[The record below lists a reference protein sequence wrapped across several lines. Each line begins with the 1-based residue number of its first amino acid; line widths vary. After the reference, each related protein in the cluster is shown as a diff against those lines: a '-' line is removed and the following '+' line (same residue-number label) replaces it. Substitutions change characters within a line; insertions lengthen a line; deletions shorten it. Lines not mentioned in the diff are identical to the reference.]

1 MIGCAGFDIQHKKV
15 DTKVVLT
22 QVGSS
27 DIIMLDPYLFLC
39 HRSHSNRFP
48 ISLQSCQYNVLSE
61 QDMTSRE
68 KLHECTGVRS
78 SELLAIIRDVDPWR
92 SKPGLSF
99 GGSSSV

>member
-1 MIGCAGFDIQHKKV
+1 MIGCAGFDIERKKI
-15 DTKVVLT
+15 DTQVVLT
-22 QVGSS
+22 QVDPS

-61 QDMTSRE
+61 QDKTSRE

-78 SELLAIIRDVDPWR
+78 NELLAIIRDVDPWR

-99 GGSSSV
+99 GGSPSV